1 MSGAARPGPGAG
13 DSLRRASASPGPYRT
28 VVHDRSLESR
38 TLRSASRMRSNRR
51 TWAFSSPYS
60 VTTTRSSPEAW
71 ILVAYPASAVISRT
85 YVMSES
91 NRSSPPTRGTGC
103 PAGLM

>member
-1 MSGAARPGPGAG
+1 MSGAARPGPARGTACGA
-13 DSLRRASASPGPYRT
+13 LRRRRGRIA
-28 VVHDRSLESR
+28 RSFTTAREPDAPVSV
-38 TLRSASRMRSNRR
+38 ADEKQPANV
-51 TWAFSSPYS
+51 AFSSPYS